1 RELRTLIVD
10 IAPPDLPREGLESAL
25 SDLLAPLS
33 EHGVETTMDVAG
45 GRSLDGDTE
54 LLLYR
59 AAREALRNV
68 VEHAEA
74 HHVRLSLGMD
84 DGSVRLVVE
93 DDGAGFSPT
102 DLERRR

>member
-1 RELRTLIVD
+1 
-10 IAPPDLPREGLESAL
+10 
-25 SDLLAPLS
+25 
-33 EHGVETTMDVAG
+33 
-45 GRSLDGDTE
+45 
-54 LLLYR
+54 
-59 AAREALRNV
+59 V

-102 DLERRR
+102 DLERRRREGHVGLTLLRGLVAEAGGSFDVDSAPGRGTRVDVEVPAR